1 MTGRQETEVAD
12 GLKGTLETGPTKE
25 MIKEG
30 DREESH
36 YDTPTMMSKMTT
48 RSGKTC
54 KIMILPMATTKE
66 IFGTTTEN
74 IEWLMAIEDIKH
86 DERFITTTK

>member
-54 KIMILPMATTKE
+54 KIMILPVATTKE
-66 IFGTTTEN
+66 IFGTTTKNTECPKRT
-74 IEWLMAIEDIKH
+74 EGRRH
-86 DERFITTTK
+86 DEKLIMTTK